1 MITGSQLRAAR
12 GLLNLS
18 VSELAERTGLAINTI
33 RRAEGTNGEPTI
45 TAANIKLLEDA
56 CGAAGVLFI
65 PADDL
70 GPGVRL
76 AAVTATELRPRRRD
90 NLSPGAAKSP

>member
-33 RRAEGTNGEPTI
+33 RRAEGTNGEPAI
-45 TAANIKLLEDA
+45 TAANMKLLASAFDT
-56 CGAAGVLFI
+56 AGVLFI
-65 PADDL
+65 PADEL

-76 AAVTATELRPRRRD
+76 RESDVTPVQPRRRQ
-90 NLSPGAAKSP
+90 AAKDDDR